1 MDEQVVSRSS
11 YVAVFAALI
20 VLTAV
25 TVSVALVDLGVMN
38 PVAAMTIAVVK
49 ALLVVT
55 IFMNLR
61 HSARL
66 IWLVAGA
73 SLFWLLILFAL
84 LLGDYLM
91 RTPVTPYPPM

>member
-1 MDEQVVSRSS
+1 MSEQVVSRSS

-25 TVSVALVDLGVMN
+25 TVGVALVDLGVMN
-38 PVAAMTIAVVK
+38 PVVAMTIAVVK

-66 IWLVAGA
+66 TWLVAGA

-91 RTPVTPYPPM
+91 RVPVRL